1 MLVVQKLIWEPEYQ
15 ILFQDQLDFITR
27 NFLWEVSWI
36 QDIFLNISSTTLQ
49 SEKKLYVTLVVG
61 QVTNVSIQ
69 TIMLD
74 FRNFEIGIQ

>member
-27 NFLWEVSWI
+27 NFLWEVSWV